1 MGIRFPH
8 IFFKS
13 RMTVIIMT
21 KLLPILLKLAAL
33 KMFYKMYYIIMTI
46 NKVMGYTTTVSKSN
60 MILRIQ
66 YILSYKMSIEYWEEK

>member
-1 MGIRFPH
+1 
-8 IFFKS
+8 
-13 RMTVIIMT
+13 MT
-21 KLLPILLKLAAL
+21 KILPILLKLAAL
-33 KMFYKMYYIIMTI
+33 KMFYKRYYIIMTI